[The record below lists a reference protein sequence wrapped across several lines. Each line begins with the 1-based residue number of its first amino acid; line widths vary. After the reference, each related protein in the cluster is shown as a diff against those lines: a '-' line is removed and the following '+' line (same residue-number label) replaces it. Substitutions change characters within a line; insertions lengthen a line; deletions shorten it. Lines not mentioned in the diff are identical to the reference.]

1 MIPSVKIVVSD
12 QLSESDAAGVRAVLT
27 AATAADKAAPISEH
41 VLLQLGSAVGSGRH
55 LVVRD
60 SSDAIVG
67 YAHTETSPEQD
78 GSRTIV
84 DAEAVVAPQSRRQ
97 GFGRALLEKMGDAD
111 HLARVWSHGDH
122 PGARALGAR
131 LGYRVVRELLQ
142 LRRPLTGADDLPELR
157 VPEGVTLRAFRPGE
171 DDAEWLRVNAA
182 AFSWHPEQGRMTQ
195 ADLDARK
202 AEPWFDP
209 AGFFVAEESDSS
221 NSPDSS
227 GSRRM
232 LGFHWTKVHPE
243 GLGEV
248 YAVGVDPERHGGGLG
263 TALTLAGLRHL
274 AGLRLP
280 AGGETQNETGLET
293 VLLYVEAD
301 NAPALKVYHRLGFT
315 SFSVDVVHEGPYAD
329 APKN

>member
-1 MIPSVKIVVSD
+1 MIPSVQIVVSD
-12 QLSESDAAGVRAVLT
+12 QLSEAEAEGVRAVLA

-41 VLLQLGSAVGSGRH
+41 VLLQLGPAVGSGRH

-60 SSDAIVG
+60 ASEAIVG
-67 YAHTETSPEQD
+67 YAHTEISPEKD
-78 GSRTIV
+78 GPRTIV

-97 GFGRALLEKMGDAD
+97 GFGRALLERMGDAD
-111 HLARVWSHGDH
+111 HLARIWSHGDH

-171 DDAEWLRVNAA
+171 DDAQWLRVNAA

-209 AGFFVAEESDSS
+209 SGFFIAEQD
-221 NSPDSS
+221 
-227 GSRRM
+227 GRM

-274 AGLRLP
+274 AGLRLSAVGP
-280 AGGETQNETGLET
+280 NPNETGLDT

-315 SFSVDVVHEGPYAD
+315 PFGVDVVHEGPYAD
-329 APKN
+329 AAKD